1 MFPILQGCLQKEVFP
16 QQTVCAD
23 VDIVTGIFYRCPKV
37 SGKGRAIGDTGGYAP
52 PFGIEIRCKI
62 AVGQMKTK
70 FIPPVHDV
78 FAGGYIIILEVV
90 VDRIF
95 AFGIGLVHLAAGIL
109 GAYGNCRPS
118 FAFFQRTH
126 FQVKVPVF
134 LIMSDMA
141 IVVNPLQYGTDIR
154 YFYPR
159 EGGDGQKM
167 VGRVEFLSF
176 ILVGVR
182 KKFLIQEEETDTGFS
197 LCRHFRRGHVDHAG
211 NARILLRPQYRNA
224 AHHDKEANQ

>member
-109 GAYGNCRPS
+109 GAYGNCRPPLPS
-118 FAFFQRTH
+118 FSGRT
-126 FQVKVPVF
+126 
-134 LIMSDMA
+134 
-141 IVVNPLQYGTDIR
+141 
-154 YFYPR
+154 
-159 EGGDGQKM
+159 
-167 VGRVEFLSF
+167 
-176 ILVGVR
+176 
-182 KKFLIQEEETDTGFS
+182 
-197 LCRHFRRGHVDHAG
+197 FR
-211 NARILLRPQYRNA
+211 
-224 AHHDKEANQ
+224 

>member
-109 GAYGNCRPS
+109 GAYGNCRPP

-176 ILVGVR
+176 ILVR
-182 KKFLIQEEETDTGFS
+182 CQEEIPDSGRRNRYGLLPLSPFPPWARGS
-197 LCRHFRRGHVDHAG
+197 CR
-211 NARILLRPQYRNA
+211 
-224 AHHDKEANQ
+224 

>member
-1 MFPILQGCLQKEVFP
+1 
-16 QQTVCAD
+16 
-23 VDIVTGIFYRCPKV
+23 
-37 SGKGRAIGDTGGYAP
+37 
-52 PFGIEIRCKI
+52 
-62 AVGQMKTK
+62 MKTK

-90 VDRIF
+90 VDWIF

-109 GAYGNCRPS
+109 GAYGNCRPP

-159 EGGDGQKM
+159 EGVMARKW
-167 VGRVEFLSF
+167 
-176 ILVGVR
+176 LVV
-182 KKFLIQEEETDTGFS
+182 LNFS
-197 LCRHFRRGHVDHAG
+197 
-211 NARILLRPQYRNA
+211 PSYW
-224 AHHDKEANQ
+224 